1 MRRFAIGGSLPRA
14 LAPST
19 ALLIVGLAGA
29 GLLAQVLVRHTRQ
42 LEPSAALAVL
52 EPGQHSGVPVRL
64 DESRF
69 DLTFDAGTRYVVVIG
84 SLGASE
90 QRFNVDCSSQKFPAV
105 GSEPAEPVFA
115 LDESYRKPVDP
126 DDHLVDSPAALQAVV
141 LPTSGHD
148 VVPVNFAKPTVTA
161 VSDAL
166 HKPAFSGSRSFA
178 LHVTDGSLDDPAQ
191 YATIHAKV
199 IAEGRHVRIYLDD
212 QETPSQ
218 LAPGLV
224 ADVIDLFDREVIP
237 RFQGLLGTYRD
248 VDHDGRFTILLS
260 PWLGR
265 LQGGRTSVGGFVRG
279 SDFQPFLAPPFGN
292 RCDMMYVNSQTLPG
306 PHLRTLLIHEYTH
319 AVCFSRRTADAC
331 GRPRYPEE
339 EDWLNEAMAHCAESL
354 FGGGWSN
361 LDYRISRFL
370 NDPSEYPL
378 VVGDYYRA
386 GLWRCHGCRGATYLF
401 LRYCL
406 ERFGAETLTRL
417 VANPARG
424 THNLELATG
433 CSFDR
438 LFRDWTL
445 SLVDAAERRSV
456 PENAEEPADF
466 DEAGESNLASASVPC
481 DSRPNAPELAPL
493 DLYGSLGDWGLAGP
507 RRAVWDVDHGP
518 QHVSLK
524 GTAAAYL
531 ELCATGSAGKR
542 RIRLKGSVGS
552 QMQISVVRLSD
563 ASPQIEVEAAWSP
576 GSRTSPTQ
584 RIGVQTT
591 KWQEAGDCLRAIVRI
606 ARGEDLKI
614 EQIAIEQNADQTHA
628 SDCFITGSLAKF
640 ECPSGNGG
648 LDENASGAKHD
659 VSRPS
664 HGARTLRTF
673 DFPAARLTAA
683 DTPVVVKVV
692 AADRQG
698 RRTTGWAIVPPRS
711 LSQAERLVQHVP

>member
-1 MRRFAIGGSLPRA
+1 MRRFGIGRSLPRA
-14 LAPST
+14 IAPST
-19 ALLIVGLAGA
+19 ALLIVGLVGA
-29 GLLAQVLVRHTRQ
+29 SLLAQVLVRHTRQ
-42 LEPSAALAVL
+42 LEPAAIAVL
-52 EPGQHSGVPVRL
+52 ELGRHYGVPVRF
-64 DESRF
+64 DESCF
-69 DLTFDAGTRYVVVIG
+69 DLTFDAGARYVVIIG

-90 QRFNVDCSSQKFPAV
+90 QRFNIDCSSQKFPAV
-105 GSEPAEPVFA
+105 SPEPVERVFA
-115 LDESYRKPVDP
+115 LDDSYRKPVDQ
-126 DDHLVDSPAALQAVV
+126 DDHLGDSPAALHAIVP
-141 LPTSGHD
+141 PTSGHG
-148 VVPVNFAKPTVTA
+148 VVSVNFATPAVTA

-166 HKPAFSGSRSFA
+166 REPAVSGSRSFA

-191 YATIHAKV
+191 YATIHAKT

-212 QETPSQ
+212 QETPSH

-224 ADVIDLFDREVIP
+224 AEVIDLFDREIIP

-248 VDHDGRFTILLS
+248 VDHDGRFAILLS

-279 SDFQPFLAPPFGN
+279 SDFQPFLKLPFSN
-292 RCDMMYVNSQTLPG
+292 HCDMMYVNSQTLPG

-319 AVCFSRRTADAC
+319 AVCFSCRTADAC
-331 GRPRYPEE
+331 GRPRFPEE

-354 FGGGWSN
+354 FDGGWSN
-361 LDYRISRFL
+361 LDYRIARFL

-406 ERFGAETLTRL
+406 ERFGVETLTRL

-424 THNLELATG
+424 TRNLELATG

-445 SLVDAAERRSV
+445 SLVDAAKRRTV
-456 PENAEEPADF
+456 PENAEEPPDF
-466 DEAGESNLASASVPC
+466 DEAGESIFASASVPC
-481 DSRPNAPELAPL
+481 DSRPTAPELASL

-507 RRAVWDVDHGP
+507 RRQVWDVDQGP
-518 QHVSLK
+518 QHVSVK
-524 GTAAAYL
+524 GTAASYL
-531 ELCATGSAGKR
+531 ELCATGSAGTR
-542 RIRLKGSVGS
+542 RLRLKGSVGS
-552 QMQISVVRLSD
+552 KMQISVVRLPD
-563 ASPQIEVEAAWSP
+563 VSPQIEIEAAWSP
-576 GSRTSPTQ
+576 GPHTSPSQ

-591 KWQEAGDCLRAIVRI
+591 KRQEACDCLHAIVRI
-606 ARGEDLKI
+606 ARGDDLTI
-614 EQIAIEQNADQTHA
+614 ERIAIEQNADQTH
-628 SDCFITGSLAKF
+628 SSNCFATDSLAKF
-640 ECPSGNGG
+640 ECTPGNRD
-648 LDENASGAKHD
+648 LDENASGAQHD
-659 VSRPS
+659 VSRQS
-664 HGARTLRTF
+664 QEARTLRAF
-673 DFPAARLTAA
+673 DFPAARLTAP

-698 RRTTGWAIVPPRS
+698 RRTTGWAIVPPRR

>member
-1 MRRFAIGGSLPRA
+1 MRRFGIGGLLPRA

-29 GLLAQVLVRHTRQ
+29 ALLAQVLVRHTRQ
-42 LEPSAALAVL
+42 LKPAALAVL
-52 EPGQHSGVPVRL
+52 EPGKHYGVPVRL
-64 DESRF
+64 NESCF

-90 QRFNVDCSSQKFPAV
+90 QQFDIDCSSQKLPTV
-105 GSEPAEPVFA
+105 GPEPAEPVFA
-115 LDESYRKPVDP
+115 LDNSYRKPVDP
-126 DDHLVDSPAALQAVV
+126 DDHLVDSPDALQVMV
-141 LPTSGHD
+141 PPTNGHD
-148 VVPVNFAKPTVTA
+148 VVPVNFAIPAVTA
-161 VSDAL
+161 VSDARQ
-166 HKPAFSGSRSFA
+166 KPALSGSRSFA

-191 YATIHAKV
+191 YATIHAKA

-279 SDFQPFLAPPFGN
+279 SDFQPSLGLPFGN
-292 RCDMMYVNSQTLPG
+292 HCDMMYVNSQTLPG

-319 AVCFSRRTADAC
+319 AVCFSRRTVDAC

-445 SLVDAAERRSV
+445 SLVDAADRRSG
-456 PENAEEPADF
+456 PENAEEPIDF
-466 DEAGESNLASASVPC
+466 DEAEDSNFASASVSC
-481 DSRPNAPELAPL
+481 DSQPATPELAPL
-493 DLYGSLGDWGLAGP
+493 DLYGPLGDWGLAGP

-524 GTAAAYL
+524 GTAAAYV
-531 ELCATGSAGKR
+531 ELCATESAGKR

-563 ASPQIEVEAAWSP
+563 VSPQIEVEAAWSP
-576 GSRTSPTQ
+576 GSRTSANQ
-584 RIGVQTT
+584 EIGVQTT
-591 KWQEAGDCLRAIVRI
+591 KRPQACDCLHATVRMV
-606 ARGEDLKI
+606 RGEDLTI
-614 EQIAIEQNADQTHA
+614 EQVAIEQNADQTHS
-628 SDCFITGSLAKF
+628 SDCFVMGPLAKF
-640 ECPSGNGG
+640 ECPAGNGG
-648 LDENASGAKHD
+648 LDENASGARHD
-659 VSRPS
+659 ESRPS

-673 DFPAARLTAA
+673 EFPAARLTAA
-683 DTPVVVKVV
+683 DTSVVVKVV
-692 AADRQG
+692 AADRLG
-698 RRTTGWAIVPPRS
+698 RRTTGRTIVPPRR
-711 LSQAERLVQHVP
+711 LSQAERLVQHTP